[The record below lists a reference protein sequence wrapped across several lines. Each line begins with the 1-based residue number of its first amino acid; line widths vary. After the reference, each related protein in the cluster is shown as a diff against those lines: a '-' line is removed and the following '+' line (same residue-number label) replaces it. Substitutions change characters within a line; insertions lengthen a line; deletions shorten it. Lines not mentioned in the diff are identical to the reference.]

1 MATVHALS
9 QDVDFVWC
17 TKRFALPIDRLRES
31 LLRGDLVQDVRR
43 LLQSCA
49 RDHGAWIRENVRHAL
64 VARREDPVA
73 VSALTGLAVGTVRG
87 FLKGRPSSLDNVLL
101 MAEAVGYTLA
111 DLDQPPDAFRKQVDT
126 RGGGTD
132 GIAAIGA
139 SLLAFDEAPT
149 AMAIVLLDER
159 IVKVNRRLLDL
170 LGYGEE
176 AELIG
181 AQISTLSIDSDE
193 ALGDR
198 KAELDATGAIHTRV
212 SQLRHKDGWV
222 VNAVTSAVVIRDHDG
237 EPRYV
242 IARATPVDGGTGH
255 GAGDRAPAGVP
266 GA

>member
-17 TKRFALPIDRLRES
+17 TKRFALPIDQLRQS

-43 LLQSCA
+43 LLQA
-49 RDHGAWIRENVRHAL
+49 GAKDHGGWIRENVRHAL
-64 VARREDPVA
+64 VARREDSVA

-111 DLDQPPDAFRKQVDT
+111 ELDQPPDEFRKHVDT
-126 RGGGTD
+126 RRDGTED
-132 GIAAIGA
+132 MAIGA

-149 AMAIVLLDER
+149 AMAIILLDGR
-159 IVKVNRRLLDL
+159 IVKVNRCLLDL
-170 LGYGEE
+170 LGYGDEG
-176 AELIG
+176 ELVG
-181 AQISTLSIDSDE
+181 VQASEFSITSDE
-193 ALGDR
+193 ARADR
-198 KAELDATGAIHTRV
+198 RGELDATDAISSRV
-212 SQLRHKDGWV
+212 SQLRRKDGSI
-222 VNAVTSAVVIRDHDG
+222 VNAVTSAVVVRDQDG

-242 IARATPVDGGTGH
+242 IARATPVDS
-255 GAGDRAPAGVP
+255 GAGHNAGDPATSGVP